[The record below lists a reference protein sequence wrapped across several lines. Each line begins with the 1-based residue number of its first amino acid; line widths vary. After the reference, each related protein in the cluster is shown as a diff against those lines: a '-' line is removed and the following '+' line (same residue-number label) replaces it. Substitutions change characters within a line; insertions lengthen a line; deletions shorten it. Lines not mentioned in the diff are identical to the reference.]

1 MNARTDLIV
10 KSADVRSSVV
20 NRPVLRQKHMSWLR
34 YGNYNHVAVSV
45 GACLTAYLV
54 RASFVPTQ
62 AACLSFY

>member
-20 NRPVLRQKHMSWLR
+20 KRPVLRQKHTRWLR
-34 YGNYNHVAVSV
+34 YGNYNHIAVSM

-54 RASFVPTQ
+54 RSSFVPTQ